1 MTAITV
7 TPPPSLASTRGRM
20 CPRCGRFPAS
30 DGRCGEHGLF
40 AVAPEAAAKREIAP
54 LLGQVVAERYIL
66 IDLLGDGGMAS
77 VYRAVDARL
86 DRSVAVKVR
95 TGLNALN
102 DEDRARFESEARALS
117 RLRSPHTVTV
127 HDYGVAADMGLAG
140 LAYIVMEQVEG
151 EDLHARLSRGA
162 LSPRATLAI
171 LADVGRSLDE
181 AHQAGIVH
189 RDVKPA
195 NILLTRTPDGR
206 DTAKVID
213 FGIARIDVRGQGRPT
228 RDGVMMGTAQ
238 YMAPEQCRS
247 GPAPIDARTDVYAL
261 ACVAFEMLA
270 GKPPFDGDEPIEVVM
285 AQVKQPPPPLPGRRA
300 DPLRRALETV
310 VHLALSKDPERRPAS
325 VNAFVEGFAEAIG
338 AAPETAGV
346 PLSAVPAEA
355 PRSAEAPRTVHVD
368 EGVPRLAALTG
379 SIGARR
385 GRWAA
390 AVAGLALGAGVVTLL
405 LAPGRSAPGGRV
417 DNADAEP
424 VVLAVQPPAR
434 ADAEPPVDASP
445 LDAAAAADAAPLAT
459 DSADGGVEGDDA
471 RAATA
476 GDAVLPAKPAT
487 RRPRRPR
494 HPKPAPLIEALPM
507 GNP

>member
-40 AVAPEAAAKREIAP
+40 AVAPEAAAKKEIAP

-95 TGLNALN
+95 TGLNALT

-117 RLRSPHTVTV
+117 RLRSPNTVTV

-151 EDLHARLSRGA
+151 EDLHARLARGA
-162 LSPRATLAI
+162 LSPRAALAI
-171 LADVGRSLDE
+171 LQDVGRSLDE
-181 AHQAGIVH
+181 AHQSGIVH

-195 NILLTRTPDGR
+195 NILLSRTPDGR

-261 ACVAFEMLA
+261 ACVAYEMLA
-270 GKPPFDGDEPIEVVM
+270 GMPPFDGDEPIEVVM
-285 AQVKQPPPPLPGRRA
+285 AQVKQAPPPLPGRRA
-300 DPLRRALETV
+300 DPLRRALETI
-310 VHLALSKDPERRPAS
+310 VHLALSKDPERRPDS
-325 VNAFVEGFAEAIG
+325 VKAFVEGFAAALEG
-338 AAPETAGV
+338 APETAGV
-346 PLSAVPAEA
+346 PLSAATAEA
-355 PRSAEAPRTVHVD
+355 QRSVEAPRTVHVD

-390 AVAGLALGAGVVTLL
+390 AVAGLALGAGVVTMVLG
-405 LAPGRSAPGGRV
+405 PGRSAPSGA
-417 DNADAEP
+417 DPADAAP
-424 VVLAVQPPAR
+424 VVLAVQSPAR
-434 ADAEPPVDASP
+434 ADAGPVGDARVAATVPADAGAADLGADDAADGDAS
-445 LDAAAAADAAPLAT
+445 
-459 DSADGGVEGDDA
+459 S
-471 RAATA
+471 
-476 GDAVLPAKPAT
+476 PAKT
-487 RRPRRPR
+487 VIRRPRRPR
-494 HPKPAPLIEALPM
+494 RLKPAPLIEPLPM